1 MPYAWVIIV
10 ILWWVISAA
19 NKSAQ
24 QKKKAQQA
32 GSAAARPQKVHDAG
46 TRVEKM
52 FQTKQPASPKKAD
65 SDGWE
70 GRGMPA
76 SPELASA
83 PSPAAP
89 AMSRRDD
96 WEDEEENWDQRDAQR
111 PRAAAHVQAA
121 PARRHEA
128 KPLEAHMH
136 TPVMGTEGDGTEG
149 IDCCHEFMLN
159 QPSEEP
165 ADFLPLQEETE
176 NERAKALLQGVIYS
190 EILGRRPV
198 RRYGKRPA

>member
-19 NKSAQ
+19 NKTAR
-24 QKKKAQQA
+24 QKKNAQQA
-32 GSAAARPQKVHDAG
+32 GSAAARPQKVRDPNAP
-46 TRVEKM
+46 VEKT
-52 FQTKQPASPKKAD
+52 FRTKQPASPKKAD
-65 SDGWE
+65 TDGWE
-70 GRGMPA
+70 GRSMPA

-83 PSPAAP
+83 P

-96 WEDEEENWDQRDAQR
+96 WDDEEENWDQRDAQR
-111 PRAAAHVQAA
+111 TRAAA
-121 PARRHEA
+121 PAKRHEA

-136 TPVMGTEGDGTEG
+136 TPVMGAEGDGTEG

-159 QPSEEP
+159 QPPEEP
-165 ADFLPLQEETE
+165 ADFMPLQEKTE